1 MPAKKRDHEALGRA
15 LAVARS
21 IRGWRQQDLAR
32 ISGVAA
38 SAISEYER
46 GSRRP
51 EMLTLERLTAALEFS
66 IPELFELSSM
76 IRRRGRKRSM
86 DKEVGEAAGRPLG
99 GAELERAVLE
109 LLVADAA
116 EAGQRLHASA
126 AARALAE
133 DRRLAPA
140 LWTRL
145 EGCAEEGRLG
155 QMRDDATFHSAGL
168 AEYLCE
174 ESVNAAGDSARRAL
188 HLAELALE
196 VAERV
201 AGEEPWRWRVQGY
214 AGQHRANA
222 LRVAGD
228 HRAAEAELQKAAEL
242 WRAGA
247 AADPGLLNEARVLH
261 IEAALRREGGRL
273 PEALALF
280 DRALAVDRWGETP
293 ALLMG
298 KAKTLERLGRFEE
311 SVVLLRQAGAR
322 LDAEEDPRKLWIVR
336 ALLLLNLCH
345 LGRHTEA
352 ELMISEV
359 RELARQLGNRLD
371 LVRVDWL
378 QGRIAAGLGRH
389 DEAIALL
396 VGVRA
401 KFVEDEIAYDAALVT
416 LELAEIHLT
425 LGHRV
430 EVKSLARESAPI
442 FAQQGVHAEAR
453 RALDLFRRAALQD
466 RATAHLL
473 RAVVSYLYRA
483 RHDPRLRFETTS

>member
-1 MPAKKRDHEALGRA
+1 MPAKKRYPEGLGRA

-21 IRGWRQQDLAR
+21 IRGWRQHDLAR
-32 ISGVAA
+32 VSGVGA

-46 GSRRP
+46 GIRRP
-51 EMLTLERLTAALEFS
+51 EMPTLERLAAAVEFS

-76 IRRRGRKRSM
+76 IRRRGRERSV
-86 DKEVGEAAGRPLG
+86 ETEAGEPAGRPLG
-99 GAELERAVLE
+99 GPELARAVME

-116 EAGQRLHASA
+116 EAGQRLRASDAAHALS
-126 AARALAE
+126 E
-133 DRRLAPA
+133 DRLLAPA
-140 LWTRL
+140 LWARL
-145 EGCAEEGRLG
+145 EGCAEKERLALV
-155 QMRDDATFHSAGL
+155 RDDAAFHGAGL
-168 AEYLCE
+168 VELLCE

-188 HLAELALE
+188 LLADVAVE

-201 AGEEPWRWRVQGY
+201 PGEEPWRCRVQGY

-228 HRAAEAELQKAAEL
+228 HRAADAELERAAEL

-273 PEALALF
+273 PEALTLF
-280 DRALAVDRWGETP
+280 DRALAADRWGETP

-298 KAKTLERLGRFEE
+298 KAKTLERLGRFDEA
-311 SVVLLRQAGAR
+311 VVLLRQGGVR
-322 LDAEEDPRKLWIVR
+322 LDAVEEPRKSWIVR
-336 ALLLLNLCH
+336 ELLLLNLCH
-345 LGRHTEA
+345 LGRHEEA
-352 ELMISEV
+352 ERMIGEV

-396 VGVRA
+396 GRVRA
-401 KFVEDEIAYDAALVT
+401 KFAEDEIAYDAALVT
-416 LELAEIHLT
+416 LELAEIHAAV
-425 LGHRV
+425 GRGA
-430 EVKSLARESAPI
+430 EVRSLARESAPI

-453 RALDLFRRAALQD
+453 RALELFRRAALQD
-466 RATAHLL
+466 RATAQLL

-483 RHDPRLRFETTS
+483 RHDPRLRFEATS